1 MIRVNITKGRPTK
14 RPFLLS
20 KFGDAMKLV
29 LKRTSTNS
37 VCTMGKLY
45 FTAPSGQLSFICYTL
60 EDVIRP
66 SGQKIYGKTAISAGT
81 YALRI
86 TYSNRFKKD
95 MPQIM
100 DVPSFEGVRI
110 HGGNT
115 AKDTLGCI
123 LVGMNVGTNRISN
136 CAPAA
141 KLVMDFLEQAER
153 NRVSSTIE
161 IINPKVAQ

>member
-1 MIRVNITKGRPTK
+1 
-14 RPFLLS
+14 
-20 KFGDAMKLV
+20 
-29 LKRTSTNS
+29 
-37 VCTMGKLY
+37 
-45 FTAPSGQLSFICYTL
+45 
-60 EDVIRP
+60 
-66 SGQKIYGKTAISAGT
+66 
-81 YALRI
+81 
-86 TYSNRFKKD
+86 

-115 AKDTLGCI
+115 AEDTLGCI
-123 LVGMNVGTNRISN
+123 LVGMNVGSNRISN

-153 NRVSSTIE
+153 NRASSTIE

>member
-1 MIRVNITKGRPTK
+1 MAVT
-14 RPFLLS
+14 
-20 KFGDAMKLV
+20 
-29 LKRTSTNS
+29 
-37 VCTMGKLY
+37 
-45 FTAPSGQLSFICYTL
+45 PSGSIGALSATPSKMLFDLQLC
-60 EDVIRP
+60 
-66 SGQKIYGKTAISAGT
+66 QKIYGKTAINAGT

-95 MPQIM
+95 ILRSWMYHR
-100 DVPSFEGVRI
+100 FEGVRI
-110 HGGNT
+110 HGNT

-123 LVGMNVGTNRISN
+123 LVGMNVGANRISN

>member
-1 MIRVNITKGRPTK
+1 
-14 RPFLLS
+14 
-20 KFGDAMKLV
+20 
-29 LKRTSTNS
+29 
-37 VCTMGKLY
+37 
-45 FTAPSGQLSFICYTL
+45 
-60 EDVIRP
+60 
-66 SGQKIYGKTAISAGT
+66 
-81 YALRI
+81 
-86 TYSNRFKKD
+86 

-100 DVPSFEGVRI
+100 DVPAFEGVRI

-136 CAPAA
+136 CTPAA

-153 NRVSSTIE
+153 NRASSTIE

>member
-1 MIRVNITKGRPTK
+1 
-14 RPFLLS
+14 
-20 KFGDAMKLV
+20 MKLV

-66 SGQKIYGKTAISAGT
+66 SGQKIYGKTSINAGT

-153 NRVSSTIE
+153 NRASSTIE

>member
-1 MIRVNITKGRPTK
+1 MRLFYCLN
-14 RPFLLS
+14 
-20 KFGDAMKLV
+20 FGDAMKLV

-66 SGQKIYGKTAISAGT
+66 SGQKIYGKTAINAGT

-100 DVPSFEGVRI
+100 DVPAFEGVRI

-115 AKDTLGCI
+115 AEDTLGCI

-136 CAPAA
+136 CVPAA